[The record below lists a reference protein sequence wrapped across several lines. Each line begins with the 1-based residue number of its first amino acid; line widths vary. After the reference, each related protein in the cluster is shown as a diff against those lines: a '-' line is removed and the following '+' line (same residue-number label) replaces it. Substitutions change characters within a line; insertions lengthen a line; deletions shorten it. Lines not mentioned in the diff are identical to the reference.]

1 METETGEA
9 KRSDSSP
16 PLLHAAPRA
25 TLASLCGD
33 VGLPSRVTRVTGLHQ
48 RARAGAPA
56 KPPKGGGARGRGI
69 RSYCPAGRFRSG
81 AGREPCSWKDGDPHC
96 SIRTYRGKRAVGE
109 KKKGTSAT
117 AGRPPCGRKDSA
129 QDRARLERERRR
141 AFYSLFKA
149 PRRSASEPVT
159 RANRPAKADGGSKG
173 EQESLPP
180 KHPLLPRSL
189 FASCCFL
196 ASCVEIERERVWPA
210 WVLEKREACWGPP
223 LESSSAAIGGGEG
236 HLQD

>member
-1 METETGEA
+1 MHGY
-9 KRSDSSP
+9 SSAHSIP
-16 PLLHAAPRA
+16 WPVA
-25 TLASLCGD
+25 
-33 VGLPSRVTRVTGLHQ
+33 
-48 RARAGAPA
+48 
-56 KPPKGGGARGRGI
+56 
-69 RSYCPAGRFRSG
+69 
-81 AGREPCSWKDGDPHC
+81 CSWKDGDPHC

-180 KHPLLPRSL
+180 KRPLLPRSL

-196 ASCVEIERERVWPA
+196 ASCG
-210 WVLEKREACWGPP
+210 EALLAPFF
-223 LESSSAAIGGGEG
+223 SADLLSLFSFLSLLDVASP
-236 HLQD
+236 H